1 MAEQFAYLT
10 RGVRVGIV
18 LTMITTSTLV
28 YLVFFAAKFH
38 FGLTMGAIVAFQLSF
53 IWTCAELIDGPD
65 EELPPDDD
73 EPPDGNYSY

>member
-1 MAEQFAYLT
+1 LAEQFAYLT
-10 RGVRVGIV
+10 RGVRAGIV
-18 LTMITTSTLV
+18 ITLITTATLV

-38 FGLTMGAIVAFQLSF
+38 FALTMGAIVAFQLSF

-65 EELPPDDD
+65 EELPPEDD

>member
-1 MAEQFAYLT
+1 MEQSTYLT
-10 RGVRVGIV
+10 RGVRVGLV
-18 LTMITTSTLV
+18 LTAMTTATLV

-38 FGLTMGAIVAFQLSF
+38 FALTMGAIVAFQLSF

-73 EPPDGNYSY
+73 EPLDGKFSH

>member
-1 MAEQFAYLT
+1 MAEPFVHLT

-18 LTMITTSTLV
+18 ITSMATATLV

-38 FGLTMGAIVAFQLSF
+38 FALTMGAIVAFQLSF

-65 EELPPDDD
+65 DELPPGDD
-73 EPPDGNYSY
+73 EPQDGNYSY